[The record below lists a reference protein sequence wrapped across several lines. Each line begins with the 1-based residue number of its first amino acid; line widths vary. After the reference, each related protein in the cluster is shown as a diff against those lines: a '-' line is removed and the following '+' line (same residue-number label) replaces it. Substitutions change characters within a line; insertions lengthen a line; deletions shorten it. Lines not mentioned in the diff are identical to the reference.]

1 VVFAAMMD
9 FVMCEISGSNFD
21 PAKDIVGGTVR
32 CGLNTKA
39 APTSDYNNKK
49 IAFSAWSTIA

>member
-1 VVFAAMMD
+1 MMD